1 MNRKRSRDTGYQK
14 RYIRHHMSRG
24 FLIVLEWI
32 IIFSVSVAVWLMTH
46 RWSLVL
52 VIDAGFVGLA
62 VIAAL
67 QHRVDDRYISDII
80 AELAK
85 LIDAL
90 SELTERDIF
99 PDNEDTLVSKLQNK
113 LVKLVKAL
121 RKKRDMAERDKE
133 NVKAL
138 VSDLSHQL
146 KTPIANLRMY
156 MDFLQDETLSE
167 DKKREYMEVL
177 RISVDRLSFL
187 AESMIKISRLE
198 SGLIHLHGERQSL
211 NETAMQAVKA
221 AYSKAKSACVEIRY
235 ENTEEQDIV
244 INHDRNW
251 TAEAIFNLLDN
262 GIKYAP
268 DREEI
273 QGTAQSKLYEEMQMP
288 AHFVLT
294 LRLRR
299 LGTFAVVEVEDEN
312 GSIPED
318 EQTKIFARFYRGKN
332 SQNKEGIGVGLY
344 LSREIAVRQGGY
356 MNLKTTSR
364 GNIFSIYFYDAI

>member
-14 RYIRHHMSRG
+14 RYTRHHMSRG

-121 RKKRDMAERDKE
+121 RKNAIWQ
-133 NVKAL
+133 
-138 VSDLSHQL
+138 SG
-146 KTPIANLRMY
+146 T
-156 MDFLQDETLSE
+156 
-167 DKKREYMEVL
+167 KKM
-177 RISVDRLSFL
+177 
-187 AESMIKISRLE
+187 
-198 SGLIHLHGERQSL
+198 
-211 NETAMQAVKA
+211 
-221 AYSKAKSACVEIRY
+221 
-235 ENTEEQDIV
+235 
-244 INHDRNW
+244 
-251 TAEAIFNLLDN
+251 
-262 GIKYAP
+262 
-268 DREEI
+268 
-273 QGTAQSKLYEEMQMP
+273 
-288 AHFVLT
+288 
-294 LRLRR
+294 
-299 LGTFAVVEVEDEN
+299 
-312 GSIPED
+312 
-318 EQTKIFARFYRGKN
+318 
-332 SQNKEGIGVGLY
+332 
-344 LSREIAVRQGGY
+344 
-356 MNLKTTSR
+356 
-364 GNIFSIYFYDAI
+364 